1 MRVKLGN
8 QERSAPQPGESERST
23 SVAVIGGT
31 ARHMYVVHM
40 KRVTASDARKDWFR
54 LLDEVAAGAVV
65 TIERGGTT
73 ILLQRAPQPKGRE
86 ALPDYAGLISAPK
99 VEDADRWGW
108 EWGPE
113 GDLEPSDGAA
123 P

>member
-1 MRVKLGN
+1 MMSWMMQPVK
-8 QERSAPQPGESERST
+8 R
-23 SVAVIGGT
+23 AVPACLKGQ
-31 ARHMYVVHM
+31 HLYVVHM

-65 TIERGGTT
+65 SIERGGRT

-86 ALPDYAGLISAPK
+86 AVPDYSGLIRVPK
-99 VEDADRWGW
+99 VEDADRWSW